1 MKFRYTILYVKDVPA
16 ALDFYHAAFG
26 FDVAFLHDGKDY
38 GELVTGDTKLA
49 FAARDLIRQLGEQ
62 PMVMSPETPAFGLS
76 FETEDVPGSLD
87 RAVAAGA
94 ELIKPIVEQPWG
106 QTTCSV
112 SDPDG
117 YLIEICS
124 AVTGN

>member
-1 MKFRYTILYVKDVPA
+1 
-16 ALDFYHAAFG
+16 
-26 FDVAFLHDGKDY
+26 
-38 GELVTGDTKLA
+38 
-49 FAARDLIRQLGEQ
+49 QLGEQ